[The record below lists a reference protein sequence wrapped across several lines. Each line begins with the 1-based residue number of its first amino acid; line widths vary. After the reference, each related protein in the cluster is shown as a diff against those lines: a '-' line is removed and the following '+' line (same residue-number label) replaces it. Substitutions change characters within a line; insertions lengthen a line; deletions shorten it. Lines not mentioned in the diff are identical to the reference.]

1 MTVVYSRDCI
11 CILGFGE
18 ISGFGILRSMVMRL
32 CFCTVLGADRVWRRM
47 SPAIA
52 KVLRQYAI
60 FLIPPIVLKRF
71 PEMSTTLHRQI
82 KSWWNNMP
90 TKKRY
95 GFLINA
101 KNKGPL
107 SEEYRALAYQ
117 SGILL
122 DWPPKQ
128 IERGR
133 DVKSKKAK
141 RISSKFISKK
151 PRVCK
156 VVRSRVSKGAG

>member
-1 MTVVYSRDCI
+1 
-11 CILGFGE
+11 
-18 ISGFGILRSMVMRL
+18 
-32 CFCTVLGADRVWRRM
+32 M

-71 PEMSTTLHRQI
+71 PEMSTTLHRQF
-82 KSWWNNMP
+82 KTWWNNMP
-90 TKKRY
+90 VKKRH
-95 GFLINA
+95 GFLTNA

-107 SEEYRALAYQ
+107 SDEYRKLARQ
-117 SGILL
+117 AGVLL

-128 IERGR
+128 IQRGS
-133 DVKSKKAK
+133 DVKNKKAK
-141 RISSKFISKK
+141 RVSNKFSSKKQ
-151 PRVCK
+151 RVCK